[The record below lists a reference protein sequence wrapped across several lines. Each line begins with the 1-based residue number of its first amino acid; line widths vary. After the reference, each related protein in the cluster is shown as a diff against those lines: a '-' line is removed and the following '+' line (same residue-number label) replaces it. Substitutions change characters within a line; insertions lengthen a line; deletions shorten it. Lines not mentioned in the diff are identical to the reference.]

1 MALPSSGSISLGQVN
16 TELGVS
22 ATATRSLNDTTTRAL
37 FGVGSGAIS
46 LSQGYGKSNEF
57 AFTISTNQT
66 NANLATL
73 ATNAGW
79 DGSSKL
85 VATINSGVYISS
97 NATGTAA
104 MTISN
109 SFPGGVSLINNGFI
123 VGRGGNAGG
132 GCGVY
137 MRIVGLY
144 AYYPTATGGGAGAA
158 GGLALSVSTATS
170 VTNNG
175 TIAGGGGGGGGGRA
189 GQVNQGDS
197 GYVFCG
203 GGGGGGGRTSNGGNS
218 SGGGGGSAS
227 GATKNYSGSAGGTG
241 TISSQGGGG
250 AGGSGLGGN
259 GQPSTAAPGGA
270 GGGWGAA
277 GSTGSASLF
286 SLQSVGGPF
295 AGGAGGAATSGG
307 ANITWVATGTRLGS
321 LG

>member
-1 MALPSSGSISLGQVN
+1 MALP
-16 TELGVS
+16 
-22 ATATRSLNDTTTRAL
+22 A
-37 FGVGSGAIS
+37 SGAIS
-46 LSQGYGKSNEF
+46 LNNVNVELGLTATASIGLNSSAVRGLFGVASGSISMSNGYGKSNEF
-57 AFTISTNQT
+57 PFTISTNQT

-79 DGSSKL
+79 DGSSKV

-132 GCGVY
+132 GCGIY

-197 GYVFCG
+197 GYVFCS
-203 GGGGGGGRTSNGGNS
+203 GGGGGGGRTSNGGNA
-218 SGGGGGSAS
+218 SGGGGGSCS
-227 GATKNYSGSAGGTG
+227 GATRNFPGSAGGTG
-241 TISSQGGGG
+241 TISSQGGAG
-250 AGGSGLGGN
+250 AGGTGLGGN

-277 GSTGSASLF
+277 GSTGSTYLF
-286 SLQSVGGPF
+286 SLQNVGGPF